1 MFLTLKDGYTRK
13 VLMDFYYIQ
22 RKLFGKKSRVNVDPL
37 KKKSAGAF
45 IFLYTIYVYVIYRVI
60 AELVKKKSKTVLA
73 KRKAVAGL
81 LL

>member
-1 MFLTLKDGYTRK
+1 M
-13 VLMDFYYIQ
+13 
-22 RKLFGKKSRVNVDPL
+22 DPL

-60 AELVKKKSKTVLA
+60 AELVRKKSKTVLA

-81 LL
+81 FL